1 MFFKD
6 IEFELNSASS
16 DHIHLPIK
24 ELNSEMYAAVDE
36 AMADRWYKL
45 GGLEGIEMG
54 FGLEEIADMRAYLV
68 PHIDKLLFG
77 IGYRV
82 EVFTEHGVKLVKH
95 IKVNAEKTIICNIL
109 DQFFAGGAPGLAP
122 EFKEYFQRKYV
133 EYRKVISR
141 CVA

>member
-16 DHIHLPIK
+16 DHIHLPIMK
-24 ELNSEMYAAVDE
+24 LTDEMYAAVDE

-45 GGLEGIEMG
+45 GGLEGIEIG
-54 FGLEEIADMRAYLV
+54 FGLEEIADIRAYLV
-68 PHIDKLLFG
+68 PHIDKRLFG

-82 EVFTEHGVKLVKH
+82 EVFTEHGAKLVKH
-95 IKVNAEKTIICNIL
+95 IKGNAEKAIICNIL
-109 DQFFAGGAPGLAP
+109 DQFFADGAPGLAP
-122 EFKEYFQRKYV
+122 DFKEYFQCKYA
-133 EYRKVISR
+133 ECRKVIVP